1 MNETLKALITLAL
14 QLSEAER
21 KQFSAILTLSTLSL
35 MAVEDTTDEALL
47 RAREELDELDELE
60 ELDEPWKIRPI
71 TTEIADIGPGEW
83 D

>member
-14 QLSEAER
+14 QLTEAER
-21 KQFSAILTLSTLSL
+21 KQFSAVLTLSTLSL

-47 RAREELDELDELE
+47 RAREEQE
-60 ELDEPWKIRPI
+60 ERDQLDEPGKIRPI
-71 TTEIADIGPGEW
+71 TTEVADIGPGEW

>member
-14 QLSEAER
+14 QLTEAER

-47 RAREELDELDELE
+47 RAKEKQEELDQ
-60 ELDEPWKIRPI
+60 LDEPWKIRPI

>member
-21 KQFSAILTLSTLSL
+21 KQFSAVLTLSTLSL

-47 RAREELDELDELE
+47 RAREELDELE

>member
-47 RAREELDELDELE
+47 RAREELDELE

-71 TTEIADIGPGEW
+71 TTEVADIGPGEW

>member
-1 MNETLKALITLAL
+1 MNETLKAVITLAL

-21 KQFSAILTLSTLSL
+21 KQLSAILTLSTLSL

-47 RAREELDELDELE
+47 RAREELDELDQ
-60 ELDEPWKIRPI
+60 LDEPWKIRPI
-71 TTEIADIGPGEW
+71 TTEVADIGPGEW

>member
-14 QLSEAER
+14 QLTEAER

-47 RAREELDELDELE
+47 RAREELDE
-60 ELDEPWKIRPI
+60 PWKIRPI

>member
-47 RAREELDELDELE
+47 RAKEKQEELDQ
-60 ELDEPWKIRPI
+60 LDEPWKIRPI

>member
-14 QLSEAER
+14 QLTEAER

-47 RAREELDELDELE
+47 RAKEKQEELDQ
-60 ELDEPWKIRPI
+60 LDEPWKIRPI

-83 D
+83 Y

>member
-14 QLSEAER
+14 QLTEAER
-21 KQFSAILTLSTLSL
+21 KQFSAVLTLSTLSL

-47 RAREELDELDELE
+47 RAREEQE
-60 ELDEPWKIRPI
+60 ERDQLDEPWKIRPI

>member
-21 KQFSAILTLSTLSL
+21 KQFSAVLTLSTLSL

-47 RAREELDELDELE
+47 RAREEQE
-60 ELDEPWKIRPI
+60 ERDQLDEPWKIRPI
-71 TTEIADIGPGEW
+71 TTEVADIGPGEW

>member
-21 KQFSAILTLSTLSL
+21 KQFSAILTLSTLRL

-47 RAREELDELDELE
+47 RAREELDELE

>member
-47 RAREELDELDELE
+47 RAREELDELE

-71 TTEIADIGPGEW
+71 ATEIADIGPGEW

>member
-14 QLSEAER
+14 QLTEAER

-47 RAREELDELDELE
+47 RAREQLDELE

>member
-14 QLSEAER
+14 QLTEAER

-47 RAREELDELDELE
+47 RAREKQE

-71 TTEIADIGPGEW
+71 TTEVADIGPGEW

>member
-14 QLSEAER
+14 QLTEAER
-21 KQFSAILTLSTLSL
+21 KQFSAVLTLSTLSL

-47 RAREELDELDELE
+47 RAREEQE
-60 ELDEPWKIRPI
+60 ERDQLDEPWKIRPI
-71 TTEIADIGPGEW
+71 TTEVADIGPGEW

>member
-47 RAREELDELDELE
+47 RAREELDELE

-71 TTEIADIGPGEW
+71 TTEIAAIGPGEW

>member
-35 MAVEDTTDEALL
+35 MAVEDTPDEALL
-47 RAREELDELDELE
+47 RAREELDELE

>member
-14 QLSEAER
+14 QLTEAER

-47 RAREELDELDELE
+47 RAREKQEELD

-71 TTEIADIGPGEW
+71 TTEVADIGPGEW

>member
-47 RAREELDELDELE
+47 RAKEKQEELD

>member
-47 RAREELDELDELE
+47 RAREELDELE

>member
-47 RAREELDELDELE
+47 RAREKLDELE

-71 TTEIADIGPGEW
+71 TTEVADIGPGEW

>member
-14 QLSEAER
+14 QLTEAER

-47 RAREELDELDELE
+47 RAREELDELE

>member
-47 RAREELDELDELE
+47 RAKEKQEELDQ
-60 ELDEPWKIRPI
+60 LDEPWKIRPI
-71 TTEIADIGPGEW
+71 TTEVADIGPGEW

>member
-47 RAREELDELDELE
+47 RAREELEELE

>member
-14 QLSEAER
+14 QLTEAER

-47 RAREELDELDELE
+47 RAREELDELE

-71 TTEIADIGPGEW
+71 TTEVADIGPGEW

>member
-14 QLSEAER
+14 QLTEAER

-47 RAREELDELDELE
+47 RAREEQEELDQ
-60 ELDEPWKIRPI
+60 LDEPWKIRPI

>member
-14 QLSEAER
+14 QLTEAER
-21 KQFSAILTLSTLSL
+21 KQFSAVLTLSTLSL

-47 RAREELDELDELE
+47 RAKEKQEELDQ
-60 ELDEPWKIRPI
+60 LDEPWKIRPI

>member
-47 RAREELDELDELE
+47 RAKEKQEELE
-60 ELDEPWKIRPI
+60 EPEDPWKIRPI

>member
-14 QLSEAER
+14 QLTEAER

-47 RAREELDELDELE
+47 RAKEKQEELDQTDES
-60 ELDEPWKIRPI
+60 WKIRPI

>member
-47 RAREELDELDELE
+47 RAREEQE
-60 ELDEPWKIRPI
+60 ERDQLDEPWKIRPI
-71 TTEIADIGPGEW
+71 TTEVADIGPGEW

>member
-14 QLSEAER
+14 QLTEAER

-47 RAREELDELDELE
+47 RAREEQE
-60 ELDEPWKIRPI
+60 ERDQLDEPWKIRPI

>member
-14 QLSEAER
+14 QLTKAER
-21 KQFSAILTLSTLSL
+21 KQFSAVLTLSTLSL

-47 RAREELDELDELE
+47 RAREEQE
-60 ELDEPWKIRPI
+60 ERDQLDEPWKIRPI
-71 TTEIADIGPGEW
+71 TTEVADIGPGEW

>member
-14 QLSEAER
+14 QLTEAER

-47 RAREELDELDELE
+47 REKEKQEELDQ
-60 ELDEPWKIRPI
+60 LDEPWKIRPI

>member
-14 QLSEAER
+14 QLTEAVR

-47 RAREELDELDELE
+47 RAREELDELDE
-60 ELDEPWKIRPI
+60 PWKIRPI

>member
-14 QLSEAER
+14 QLTEAER
-21 KQFSAILTLSTLSL
+21 KQFSAVLTLSTLSL

-47 RAREELDELDELE
+47 RAREEQE
-60 ELDEPWKIRPI
+60 ERDQLDEPWKIRPI
-71 TTEIADIGPGEW
+71 TSEVADIGPGEW

>member
-1 MNETLKALITLAL
+1 
-14 QLSEAER
+14 
-21 KQFSAILTLSTLSL
+21 

-47 RAREELDELDELE
+47 RAKEKQEELDQ
-60 ELDEPWKIRPI
+60 LDEPWKIRPI

>member
-14 QLSEAER
+14 QLTEAER
-21 KQFSAILTLSTLSL
+21 KQFSAVLTLSTLSL

-47 RAREELDELDELE
+47 RSREEQE
-60 ELDEPWKIRPI
+60 ERDQLDEPWKIRPI
-71 TTEIADIGPGEW
+71 TTEVADIGPGEW

>member
-14 QLSEAER
+14 QLTEAER
-21 KQFSAILTLSTLSL
+21 KQFSAILTLSNLSL

-47 RAREELDELDELE
+47 RAREELDELE